1 MPTSSSSPPGPVDT
15 PEGAL
20 PERLQPPP
28 VRRSRWFAV
37 AVAVPLVALASLLVW
52 GTFRTGGRSGG
63 IFVNNNFGEVSIA
76 ARPAPDFSFET
87 FDGRSLSLSDLRDK
101 VVMIDFWASWCPPC
115 RREAPELEAVYK
127 EYSSKGVEFVGID
140 IWDDET
146 DARAFLKRYGV
157 TYPNGLDVG
166 GVITI
171 DYGVT
176 GIPEKYFID
185 QSGQLLRKF
194 VGPVDAHALRSL
206 LDGLLADAKTAV
218 GKDS

>member
-1 MPTSSSSPPGPVDT
+1 M
-15 PEGAL
+15 
-20 PERLQPPP
+20 QPAP

-37 AVAVPLVALASLLVW
+37 ALAVPVVALASLLVW

-63 IFVNNNFGEVSIA
+63 LFVNNNFGEVSIA

-87 FDGRSLSLSDLRDK
+87 FDGRSLSLSDRRDK

-115 RREAPELEAVYK
+115 RREAPVLAAVYK

-194 VGPVDAHALRSL
+194 VGPVDAGALRSL